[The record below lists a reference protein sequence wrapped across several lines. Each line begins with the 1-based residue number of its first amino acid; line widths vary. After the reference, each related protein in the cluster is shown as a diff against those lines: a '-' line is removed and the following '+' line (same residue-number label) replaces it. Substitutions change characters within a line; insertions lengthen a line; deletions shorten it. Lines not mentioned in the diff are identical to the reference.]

1 MTGEKSVTDALAVE
15 FEAEI
20 RQVKTM
26 ADGSCNIILN
36 LPETC
41 REQAQWFLAHVLD
54 VGRGVFDISPK
65 EYGKRKQN
73 VKTKSS

>member
-26 ADGSCNIILN
+26 ADGSTSITLN
-36 LPETC
+36 LPEYC
-41 REQAQWFLAHVLD
+41 KGQAQWFLAHVLD
-54 VGRGVFDISPK
+54 VGRGVFDIGAQEPK
-65 EYGKRKQN
+65 KKTRK
-73 VKTKSS
+73 